1 MTRQF
6 SIPTVLR
13 MVPNALLREFFEKQG
28 HSEFDPKWSELRERE
43 IEPIL
48 AYLDELE
55 RAPLDEI
62 ESALRSVFDLSCDSG
77 LEAILEAA
85 RHSGNAELGRVIPED
100 LGVYG
105 KAMWVFLNHRRIFD
119 RAHTLHDVTHMSWW
133 RKRNDLPSTELDLP
147 PQALRRL
154 EDAVS
159 DILRGQGRGKE
170 CTVETFRQGET
181 HYFFAYPDDFVENVV
196 IHDEDGKLAPCTFRK
211 TLLVAFAYNG
221 RDGSLELCAKL
232 AKQWKERLEA
242 AFAQEILGW
251 SLGPYEPEA
260 AYELNHLKDD
270 SFDLR
275 TDPQDRIRVKI
286 KKLRLSARHCG
297 RRIHVEVDVDDPNDD
312 IHKALR
318 ECLNPEYA
326 PLAEWN
332 VTQATFCVE
341 FLPMDG
347 RKPGRQTF
355 DVTYPHSCNLR
366 SARPER
372 AELIQKYLKRWRID
386 RESGV
391 ATASVATGS

>member
-1 MTRQF
+1 M
-6 SIPTVLR
+6 
-13 MVPNALLREFFEKQG
+13 
-28 HSEFDPKWSELRERE
+28 
-43 IEPIL
+43 
-48 AYLDELE
+48 
-55 RAPLDEI
+55 
-62 ESALRSVFDLSCDSG
+62 
-77 LEAILEAA
+77 
-85 RHSGNAELGRVIPED
+85 
-100 LGVYG
+100 
-105 KAMWVFLNHRRIFD
+105 
-119 RAHTLHDVTHMSWW
+119 
-133 RKRNDLPSTELDLP
+133 
-147 PQALRRL
+147 
-154 EDAVS
+154 
-159 DILRGQGRGKE
+159 
-170 CTVETFRQGET
+170 
-181 HYFFAYPDDFVENVV
+181 
-196 IHDEDGKLAPCTFRK
+196 
-211 TLLVAFAYNG
+211 
-221 RDGSLELCAKL
+221 CAKL
-232 AKQWKERLEA
+232 AKQLKERLEA

-251 SLGPYEPEA
+251 NLGPYEPEA

-270 SFDLR
+270 AFDLR

-332 VTQATFCVE
+332 VTQATFCIE

-372 AELIQKYLKRWRID
+372 AELIQKYLKRWGID

-391 ATASVATGS
+391 TTASVATGS